1 MRTLIKNGTIVT
13 ADGEYKADLLVED
26 EKIAAIGGG
35 FSGPFDREL
44 DAAGKYVLP
53 GGVDNHAHFEA
64 LNTDG
69 VTTNAGYDTS
79 YVALLGGTTTI
90 VDFCTNEPGM
100 NLVDSVKYRLDVRA
114 KGRVA
119 PDLAI
124 HASCTDYT
132 EETLGEIKKLVDMGI
147 PTMKLFLAYKG
158 TPLYMDDTKLLA
170 CLEEAAKQG
179 MTMMVHAENP
189 DVLDKCRNDAAAKG
203 HYEPKYHYMT
213 RPPYGEAE
221 AVSRAIRFA
230 DAMHC
235 PLCIVHV
242 SCEEAGNVIRDARAS
257 GSAIIGETC
266 PHYLVL
272 DPSKMDNP
280 DWKMA
285 VRWICSPPLREKKQ
299 RDYLWEALNRDWL
312 SVLGSD
318 NASIPMYQKEWGW
331 DEENGRCDFR
341 KVPNGCPGAG
351 DRLYALWTYGVAT
364 GRMTR
369 QRFVDVCSTT
379 PAKLNGLYPRKGTIQ
394 VGSDADLILFD
405 PDYRGKIT
413 LESNPT
419 GIEYNVFEGLDQIGR
434 AETVLLRGKVVV
446 DQAKYVGTP
455 GEGKFIPGK
464 PYGLGYDLLRN
475 H

>member
-35 FSGPFDREL
+35 FSGPFDKEL

-100 NLVDSVKYRLDVRA
+100 NMVDSVKYRLDVRA

-119 PDLAI
+119 PDLAV
-124 HASCTDYT
+124 HACCTDYT

-189 DVLDKCRNDAAAKG
+189 DVLDKCRNDEAAKG

-242 SCEEAGNVIRDARAS
+242 SCEEAGNVIRDARAN

-299 RDYLWEALNRDWL
+299 RDYLWDALNKDWL

-351 DRLYALWTYGVAT
+351 DRLYALWTYGVAA

-464 PYGLGYDLLRN
+464 PYGLGYDLLKK
-475 H
+475 

>member
-1 MRTLIKNGTIVT
+1 MKILVKNGTIVT
-13 ADGEYKADLLVED
+13 AEDEYKADILVID
-26 EKIAAIGGG
+26 EKIAAIGLG
-35 FSGPFDREL
+35 FTGPFDQEL
-44 DAAGKYVLP
+44 DAEGKFVFP

-69 VTTNAGYDTS
+69 VTTNAGYDTT

-100 NLVDSVKYRLDVRA
+100 NLVDSVNYRLNVRA

-119 PDLAI
+119 PDIAI
-124 HASCTDYT
+124 HACCTDYT
-132 EETLGEIKKLVDMGI
+132 DETLHEIKKLVDMGV

-158 TPLYMDDTKLLA
+158 TPLYMDDTKLLN
-170 CLEEAAKQG
+170 CLEEASKNG

-189 DVLDKCRNDAAAKG
+189 DVLDKCRNDEAAKG
-203 HYEPKYHYMT
+203 HLEPKYHYMT

-235 PLCIVHV
+235 PICIVHV
-242 SCEEAGNVIRDARAS
+242 SCKEAGEEIHRAREEGKAV
-257 GSAIIGETC
+257 IGETC

-272 DPSKMDNP
+272 DKSKMDHS
-280 DWKMA
+280 DWKTA
-285 VRWICSPPLREKKQ
+285 IKWICSPPLRGQED
-299 RDYLWEALNRDWL
+299 RDYLWEALNRNWL
-312 SVLGSD
+312 SIIGSD

-331 DEENGRCDFR
+331 DDEKGCCDFR

-351 DRLYALWTYGVAT
+351 DRLYALWTFGVAT
-364 GRMTR
+364 GRITR
-369 QRFVDVCSTT
+369 QKFVEICSAT
-379 PAKLNGLYPRKGTIQ
+379 PAKMNGLYPRKGTIQ
-394 VGSDADLILFD
+394 VGADADLVLFD
-405 PDYRGKIT
+405 PNYHGTIT
-413 LESNPT
+413 LQTNPT
-419 GIEYNVFEGLDQIGR
+419 GIEYNVFEGLEQIGR

-446 DQAKYVGTP
+446 EQGKYVGTP

-464 PYGLGYDLLRN
+464 PYGLAYDLLEK
-475 H
+475 